1 MTQPHPVDPLDNP
14 VWVSLTTTHAHL
26 AEGTGRGRRFP
37 ADVSPFAGV
46 ADQAD
51 PAAWHD
57 LAALVG
63 PGVEV
68 VVPALTVDP
77 PAGFTVTRH
86 FPGVQLVAT
95 DALRGGPLPAAVE
108 LGEDDVADALD
119 LVSRTG
125 PGPFGPRTRLLG
137 RYLGVRE
144 GGRLLAMA
152 GERLR
157 PTGATE
163 ISAVCTDPAARGRGL
178 ATALVRAV
186 AHGVRER
193 GELPFLHAAAQNA
206 RAIGLYEHLG
216 FRWRR
221 DVDFATVRTPVPGP
235 GARPDEP
242 GEDHRD
248 KRPVRP

>member
-1 MTQPHPVDPLDNP
+1 VTQPHPGDPLDNP
-14 VWVSLTTTHAHL
+14 VWASLATTHAHL

-37 ADVSPFAGV
+37 ADVSPFCGV

-51 PAAWHD
+51 PAAWAD
-57 LAALVG
+57 LAAVAG
-63 PGVEV
+63 PGAELL
-68 VVPALTVDP
+68 VPSLAVDP
-77 PAGFTVTRH
+77 PAGFAVTRH
-86 FPGVQLVAT
+86 FGGVQLVAT
-95 DALRGGPLPAAVE
+95 DALRTEPHAGAVE
-108 LGEDDVADALD
+108 LGEDDVAEMLD
-119 LVSRTG
+119 LVARTQ

-193 GELPFLHAAAQNA
+193 GELPFLHAAAGNTG
-206 RAIGLYEHLG
+206 AIRLYEALG
-216 FRWRR
+216 FRRR
-221 DVDFATVRTPVPGP
+221 RAVDFATVRTPS
-235 GARPDEP
+235 
-242 GEDHRD
+242 
-248 KRPVRP
+248 